1 MKPITIVLLVITAV
15 LIIGNELFRKIGEKK
30 VTDKLTKLFLKG
42 DFDALDKELDKKL
55 TKYLVHP
62 FNLDYLR
69 LNAALAKGKKKEIDA
84 QFEHFDQVRLN
95 NDQKQLIDSNAFYYY
110 VGNKDEKNA
119 KKYYNRIME
128 SGLLDEDKKVFS
140 RLYDTYILKGFQY
153 LEETE
158 KELSEAEEKEKAP
171 LEALL
176 AVMYENKGDKKKAQ
190 EYYSKVEEFT
200 KEMEESLKKTE
211 EEK

>member
-1 MKPITIVLLVITAV
+1 MKPVTIVLLVITVV
-15 LIIGNELFRKIGEKK
+15 LLVGNELFRRIAEKK
-30 VTDKLTKLFLKG
+30 ITDKLTKLFLEG

-55 TKYLVHP
+55 TRYLVPP

-69 LNAALAKGKKKEIDA
+69 LNEALAKGKKKEIDA
-84 QFEHFDQVRLN
+84 QFEHFEHVRLN
-95 NDQKQLIDSNAFYYY
+95 NNQKQLIDSNAFYYY

-119 KKYYNRIME
+119 RKYYERINA
-128 SGLLDEDKKVFS
+128 SGLADEDKKVYS
-140 RLYDTYILKGFQY
+140 RLYDTYILKGYRY

-158 KELSEAEEKEKAP
+158 KELLEAKEKEKAP

-176 AVMYENKGDKKKAQ
+176 AVMYENKGDKEKAQ
-190 EYYSKVEEFT
+190 AYYRKVEEFSRR
-200 KEMEESLKKTE
+200 MEESVKAE